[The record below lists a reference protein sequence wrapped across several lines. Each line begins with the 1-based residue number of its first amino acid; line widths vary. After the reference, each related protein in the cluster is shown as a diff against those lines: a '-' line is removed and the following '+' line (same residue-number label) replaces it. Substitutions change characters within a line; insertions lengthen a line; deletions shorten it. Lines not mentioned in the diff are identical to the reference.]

1 MRGSRNDLQT
11 SPKSRGKQQ
20 GWSNIDTRTSME
32 GTAKRREGFNGGS
45 NLPKMSLNDGQHK
58 GKGNGSRISNE
69 KRYDN
74 DNGSNGGNGGN
85 KGRIKEREEKE
96 GWVGM
101 LSRNKWFL
109 LAAVTVMMVLRRR

>member
-45 NLPKMSLNDGQHK
+45 NLPKMSLNDGQGK
-58 GKGNGSRISNE
+58 GKGNGSRILNE
-69 KRYDN
+69 KRYD
-74 DNGSNGGNGGN
+74 GSNGGNE
-85 KGRIKEREEKE
+85 GRVTEKEEKE

>member
-1 MRGSRNDLQT
+1 
-11 SPKSRGKQQ
+11 
-20 GWSNIDTRTSME
+20 ME

-45 NLPKMSLNDGQHK
+45 NLPKMSLNDGQDK
-58 GKGNGSRISNE
+58 GKGNGSRILNE
-69 KRYDN
+69 KRY
-74 DNGSNGGNGGN
+74 DNGSNGGNEGS
-85 KGRIKEREEKE
+85 GRVKEREEKE